1 MSMRRMPKL
10 KPVARNCQ
18 FCASKTNPDYKD
30 VATLVKYTSERG
42 KILAKART
50 GVCSKHQRHI
60 AQELKRARIMA
71 MLPFI
76 VRA

>member
-1 MSMRRMPKL
+1 MRRMPKL

-30 VATLVKYTSERG
+30 VSTLMKYTSERG
-42 KILAKART
+42 KILSKART
-50 GVCSKHQRHI
+50 GVCSTHQRKI
-60 AQELKRARIMA
+60 TQEIKRARFVA